1 MTGGA
6 MIERIYKINFI
17 KDEVTQHRRYRP
29 EYLSDDE
36 RIHVGEGYSYS
47 YTHTYHYTI
56 KMWDFGSIKDSQ
68 IKDITLYA
76 ITPTEEYSF
85 IYDKKIETETAITL
99 DDKGYYGFSEF
110 IEFQIGYFGDGHW
123 SFRNYMKLQEKEK
136 EDLMDLLDSFFESQ
150 S

>member
-85 IYDKKIETETAITL
+85 IYDKKIETETAIPL
-99 DDKGYYGFSEF
+99 MIKGIMVFLS
-110 IEFQIGYFGDGHW
+110 
-123 SFRNYMKLQEKEK
+123 
-136 EDLMDLLDSFFESQ
+136 LLNSK
-150 S
+150 